1 MQKTLRTSLKN
12 IRINEFNKVAGYK
25 INIQKFDMFLH
36 TKNALSERE
45 RKKTILFTVAS
56 IRIGIHLTKEGR
68 DLCLGNY
75 KILMK
80 EWQ

>member
-1 MQKTLRTSLKN
+1 M
-12 IRINEFNKVAGYK
+12 V
-25 INIQKFDMFLH
+25 FLY

-68 DLCLGNY
+68 DLCLGNC

-80 EWQ
+80 EIEDSLKNGKLQYTHKLETLILLKITM